1 MGNMN
6 RELLIVLLNKFHS
19 LNELTPLSDDKLQ
32 DMFDKLKSKL
42 DGDY

>member
-1 MGNMN
+1 MK
-6 RELLIVLLNKFHS
+6 RELLLSLLSKFHS
-19 LNELTPLSDDKLQ
+19 LEELSPLSDSELK